1 MNSKESFYCST
12 CSREFKRKTCFD
24 KHISICS
31 VINNNNDDFI
41 PSQREM
47 YILLMNLNK
56 KYDLLDKKYN
66 TLQNKYNSIV
76 VKNKCTPID
85 YLKKSIQCD
94 QIFDDFIKSICILR
108 NYIHYLIEN
117 NFSDSICYIIIQ
129 LIESNNTNCIQ
140 CFEEK
145 KDTLYIFNNGW
156 SILNGTLLKNLIT
169 SIKQKIY
176 IEFKTYVDENKDK
189 LYEETFSSIYADTMK
204 KIMDE
209 NDRENTIIKN
219 KIYRQFTNKLAIS

>member
-108 NYIHYLIEN
+108 NYIHYIIEN

-129 LIESNNTNCIQ
+129 LIESNNTSCIQ